1 MLPPR
6 TTLFQKVMIKLAV
19 KWLLYAAAL
28 MFVANVIGGIEVRSL
43 GSALVAA
50 AVIGLL
56 NMLVRPVLV
65 LLTLPVTVLTLGLFL
80 LVINALVFW
89 MAGSIL
95 AGFAVAGFGAALL
108 GALVY
113 SLLGVLIDAVVET
126 AL

>member
-1 MLPPR
+1 MLSPR

-28 MFVANVIGGIEVRSL
+28 MFVAKVIGGIEVRSL

>member
-1 MLPPR
+1 
-6 TTLFQKVMIKLAV
+6 MIKLAV

-126 AL
+126 ALLGDRPPS

>member
-6 TTLFQKVMIKLAV
+6 TTLFQKVMIKLSV

-28 MFVANVIGGIEVRSL
+28 MFVAKVIGGIEVRSL

>member
-1 MLPPR
+1 M
-6 TTLFQKVMIKLAV
+6 
-19 KWLLYAAAL
+19 
-28 MFVANVIGGIEVRSL
+28 RSL

>member
-95 AGFAVAGFGAALL
+95 AGFAVAGFGAPRRWSQHGRCRPPG
-108 GALVY
+108 GACRPP
-113 SLLGVLIDAVVET
+113 
-126 AL
+126 

>member
-1 MLPPR
+1 
-6 TTLFQKVMIKLAV
+6 MIKLAV

-65 LLTLPVTVLTLGLFL
+65 LLTLPVTMLTLGLFL

>member
-1 MLPPR
+1 
-6 TTLFQKVMIKLAV
+6 MIKLAV

-28 MFVANVIGGIEVRSL
+28 MFVAKVIGGIEVRSL

-113 SLLGVLIDAVVET
+113 SLLGVLIDAVVEM

>member
-1 MLPPR
+1 
-6 TTLFQKVMIKLAV
+6 MIKLAV

-65 LLTLPVTVLTLGLFL
+65 VLTLPVTVITLGLFL
-80 LVINALVFW
+80 LVINALLFW
-89 MAGSIL
+89 FAGSIL
-95 AGFAVAGFGAALL
+95 AGFSVSGFWVAVL
-108 GALVY
+108 GAIVY
-113 SLLGVLIDAVVET
+113 SLIGLVIDAVVEKV
-126 AL
+126 L